1 MTPWTV
7 AHQAPLS
14 MAFSRQEHRSWFP
27 CPPPGDLPNSGM
39 EPRSPAL
46 QADSLPSELPGRPQ
60 GPLLVNQKG
69 LECFHW
75 YEVQLFLLG
84 CPPAIPSAAPL
95 PVSPELPSWIWGH
108 PHSPPR
114 QSRGQSLP
122 THLPLCPVPL
132 LHTTTCDIEEDYPE
146 GFRTAQGNDMV
157 RVGGC

>member
-14 MAFSRQEHRSWFP
+14 MAFSRQEHWSWLP

-84 CPPAIPSAAPL
+84 CPQLFLLQHPCLSPQNSPPGFGGTHTPL
-95 PVSPELPSWIWGH
+95 PGKAEGKA
-108 PHSPPR
+108 
-114 QSRGQSLP
+114 
-122 THLPLCPVPL
+122 CPV
-132 LHTTTCDIEEDYPE
+132 TCLS
-146 GFRTAQGNDMV
+146 AQCPFSIPPPATLRKIILKDLEQLKGMTWSE
-157 RVGGC
+157 